1 MNRKTFIG
9 LTIGFAAL
17 SASTLAGCSSSSS
30 TTESTTASAA
40 PAAVASATGAPV
52 GGMTECTEAIV
63 GAAASDAAA
72 ALSAG
77 NVFTLENLG
86 CSNGWAVA
94 TGILGDGATASDA
107 PQGAP
112 TSFIFQAEGQFW
124 VPQDKSLVC
133 GSDPAATTA
142 PADATIPADLYLAGC
157 AAG

>member
-9 LTIGFAAL
+9 LTIGIAAL

-30 TTESTTASAA
+30 TTESAA
-40 PAAVASATGAPV
+40 PSAV

-63 GAAASDAAA
+63 GTAASEAAA
-72 ALSAG
+72 ALAAG
-77 NVFTLENLG
+77 NVFTLENLA

-94 TGILGDGATASDA
+94 SGTLGDGSTASDA

-124 VPQDKSLVC
+124 VPQDKAAVC
-133 GSDPAATTA
+133 GSDPAATAA
-142 PADATIPADLYLAGC
+142 PADATIPADLYAAGC